1 MNITPPELD
10 SYLLRI
16 TPSRHEVLR
25 EMETLA
31 RMNDFPIVGP
41 LVGRVL
47 FLYGKLLNA
56 HRILELGSGYG
67 YSAFWWALAT
77 PPDAQIICTE
87 GSMENIRA
95 AEQFL
100 SRAGLWHKIV
110 YYHGDALSNMAQI
123 PGEFDIIFMDI
134 DKHQYPQAFLKA
146 FPRLRKGGLFIT
158 DNVLWSGRVIDED
171 PDVAT
176 HAIQQYN
183 ELIYNTPGAFS
194 AILPLRDGVAVTLKE

>member
-1 MNITPPELD
+1 MNITTPEVD
-10 SYLLRI
+10 AYLLRI

-31 RMNDFPIVGP
+31 RMNNFPIVGP

-47 FLYGKLLNA
+47 FLYGRLLQA
-56 HRILELGSGYG
+56 RRVLELGSGYG

-77 PPDAQIICTE
+77 PPDAEIFCTE

-100 SRAGLWHKIV
+100 SRANLWHKVV
-110 YYHGDALSNMAQI
+110 YYHGDALANMDQI
-123 PGEFDIIFMDI
+123 QGEFDIIFMDI

-146 FPRLRKGGLFIT
+146 FPRLRKGGLYIT
-158 DNVLWSGRVIDED
+158 DNVLWSGRVVEED
-171 PDVAT
+171 PDVST

-194 AILPLRDGVAVTLKE
+194 AILPIRDGVSVTLKE